1 MIRNNKYLEKVI
13 SSRLLSPLVL
23 LFYSLLSY
31 GVFIPFLGLYSDD
44 WIFLSIYQKY
54 GHAGLTQYFS
64 TNRPV
69 WGLLYHATLPVIGN
83 SVAMWHVFSLLAMLM
98 CGMAFR
104 KLILLLWP
112 DRHLNALIGGLL
124 FILFPGYTLSPI
136 AITFGHIY
144 IVYLFFLLSTIFLI
158 KAASDDKNRLLNI
171 CLSLIFYATNL
182 LMMEYFFVLSFIQ
195 PIILWIIFSKNS
207 PSLKQKLTLLAK
219 FYWPW
224 VIVLIT
230 VSIWRVFLFDYQ
242 TYNYSLNTLEIIKG
256 NPFQGILILVSN
268 YFSDLFK
275 TGVYAW
281 VEPIKYIITHKD
293 QTTLY
298 YATLGLVMLSFIV
311 TYVIFLIFSKNNKD
325 FRTESLFNGK
335 GLLLAFFA
343 LSLAGWPFWV
353 TGLDVSL
360 NGLSSR
366 FVLPFIFGSCIFFI
380 SIFEYIN
387 NSKLKISIVSIIIA
401 LALGKNLMVKYEFR
415 HEQIMLSSYMNQLH
429 ERIPDLEAG
438 AFIISNDL
446 PFKYMSDA
454 TLSSIIDW
462 FYAPQS
468 DQETLDHVL
477 VFSKDHQ
484 EALALHE
491 FKFENVNFHFSGNLS
506 KSVSSV
512 SLFDYGVAPYG
523 FNTCFTVLDQS
534 NIDYYLPAIPTYS
547 ANVAKYSSTGNISE
561 IRNTETDQL
570 FNRFFPNK
578 NTDPWCL
585 NFQVLSK
592 LQNNGKHQEIVNNY
606 DLLLRPSFALEYLP
620 YLNAF
625 TLEKNWTV
633 VTEILDSASKKSPS
647 FVCSFLRNT
656 EQQYRLTEEDSHIID
671 GLNERY
677 QCNN

>member
-1 MIRNNKYLEKVI
+1 MISNNKYLAKALSSKVFP
-13 SSRLLSPLVL
+13 PLVL
-23 LFYSLLSY
+23 LFFCLLSY

-54 GHAGLTQYFS
+54 GHAGLTQYFA

-136 AITFGHIY
+136 AITFGHIF

-171 CLSLIFYATNL
+171 CLSLIFYAANL

-242 TYNYSLNTLEIIKG
+242 TYNYSLNTLEIFKR
-256 NPFQGILILVSN
+256 NPIQGIGIIASN
-268 YFSDLFK
+268 YFTDLFMTGIFAWIEPVQHIIANKAQK
-275 TGVYAW
+275 TLYN
-281 VEPIKYIITHKD
+281 
-293 QTTLY
+293 TTL
-298 YATLGLVMLSFIV
+298 GFVVFSFIV
-311 TYVIFLIFSKNNKD
+311 SFVIFLIFSKHNED
-325 FRTESLFNGK
+325 LRTESQFNGK

-366 FVLPFIFGSCIFFI
+366 FALPFIIGSCIFLI
-380 SIFEYIN
+380 SILDYI
-387 NSKLKISIVSIIIA
+387 KKPKIKITIVSIIIA
-401 LALGKNLMVKYEFR
+401 VALGKNLMVKYEFR
-415 HEQIMLSSYMNQLH
+415 HEQIMVSSYMNQLH

-468 DQETLDHVL
+468 DQKTLDHVL

-484 EALALHE
+484 EALALPE
-491 FKFENVNFHFSGNLS
+491 FKFENVNFHFSGTLS

-512 SLFDYGVAPYG
+512 SLFDYGVSPYG

-592 LQNNGKHQEIVNNY
+592 LQNNGEHQEIVNNY

-625 TLEKNWTV
+625 TLEKKWTV
-633 VTEILDSASKKSPS
+633 VTEILDSASKKSTS

-656 EQQYRLTEEDSHIID
+656 EHQFIASGEDSAKID
-671 GLNERY
+671 GLKESF